1 MVGQG
6 PMGRCYAIFHFRHLR
21 KTVHLYV
28 QFYRACPDT
37 SKKPSRNIYELQR
50 PIDAYGQYKE
60 GVNGKS
66 FETTPGVLFGGR
78 PCVSN
83 YFIS

>member
-60 GVNGKS
+60 GVNGKF
-66 FETTPGVLFGGR
+66 FETKCALQWETKPNNMYK
-78 PCVSN
+78 S
-83 YFIS
+83 